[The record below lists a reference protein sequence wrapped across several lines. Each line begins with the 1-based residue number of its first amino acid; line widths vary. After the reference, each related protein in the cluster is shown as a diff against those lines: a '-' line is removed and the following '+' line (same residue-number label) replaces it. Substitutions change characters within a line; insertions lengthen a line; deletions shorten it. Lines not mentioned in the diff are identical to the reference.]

1 MTSKSANKGRL
12 TDRKR
17 AAIMEAA
24 VSELKQ
30 NGFDNTSMDRIAEV
44 ASVSKRTVYNH
55 FPSKEDL
62 FAAIVDE
69 LMSRCQ
75 LIEVS
80 DYTPGEPIAT
90 QLSDIGQTAV
100 DLMASPEF
108 QDLARVTLSRFL
120 QSPDLAREMMIDSSQ
135 FEAGLIVWL
144 ETAHQEGNLQIPD
157 AQLAAKQFLGLIQ
170 SFAFWPPLIGKE
182 APLTEVQKKQLVE
195 STVSMFLAQYSC

>member
-1 MTSKSANKGRL
+1 
-12 TDRKR
+12 
-17 AAIMEAA
+17 MEAA

-62 FAAIVDE
+62 FAAILE
-69 LMSRCQ
+69 ALWSRCQ
-75 LIEVS
+75 LIQTF
-80 DYTPGEPIAT
+80 DYDPQESMPK
-90 QLSDIGQTAV
+90 QLTDIGQTAV
-100 DLMASPEF
+100 DLMASSEF

-120 QSPDLAREMMIDSSQ
+120 QSPDLAREMMIDSTQ
-135 FEAGLIVWL
+135 FEAGLIAWL
-144 ETAHQEGNLQIPD
+144 EKAHEEGSLLIPD
-157 AQLAAKQFLGLIQ
+157 PQLAAKQFLGLLQ

>member
-1 MTSKSANKGRL
+1 
-12 TDRKR
+12 
-17 AAIMEAA
+17 MEAA

-62 FAAIVDE
+62 FAAILEE
-69 LMSRCQ
+69 LWSRCQ
-75 LIEVS
+75 LIQTF
-80 DYTPGEPIAT
+80 DYDPQESMPK
-90 QLSDIGQTAV
+90 QLTDIGQTAV
-100 DLMASPEF
+100 DLMASSEF

-120 QSPDLAREMMIDSSQ
+120 QSPDLAREMMIDSTQ
-135 FEAGLIVWL
+135 FEAGLIAWL
-144 ETAHQEGNLQIPD
+144 EKAHEEGTLQIPD
-157 AQLAAKQFLGLIQ
+157 PQLAAKQFLGLLQ